1 MMSQHESDWYEQVR
15 QHWAKADAT
24 KPSKGR
30 KKAWVE
36 ALVAPSETELEAREE
51 KAKDRDWLYIE
62 QRREVYSTV
71 KLAWDIVDRSGV
83 VGLVEQWRV
92 EDGLITNR
100 GGRRLKVSIH
110 AALTLWLLLA
120 IQREAQ
126 HFQDMGRKIAFGLTP
141 AIWDL
146 LGLKEEKF
154 DVNNRRQRR
163 KIRERWAD
171 RVWYTIWVTRE
182 TMEPYPEIRLRERYT
197 VGEWLDL
204 VPGGQLDVN
213 DDEETAA
220 FREKRRARGT
230 EFTNRLIWASV
241 ELMAPEAFAEWD
253 GTVAVDG
260 TSLQVSKR
268 GNPSKKR
275 LKNGSVPESALMAS
289 TPVAGWH
296 HKETGDHDGE
306 NPETKGGTFAWGF
319 EATLAA
325 MTGDGFAERG
335 GNPGL
340 IIGMGFHRPGV
351 NPTERL
357 WEALQNVTERP
368 ELPRGFMLFDRLYPA
383 QKPEG
388 MHIPL
393 REQGYDLVFDYKDKE
408 RGLQTVLPSG
418 VVVID
423 GGLYSPGIQSFP
435 GLIDPHSQYEAGQI
449 DYETYMVRL
458 EGRKRFALATK
469 GKKTERGDRRFRCPV
484 KAPGSALACALVA
497 RGDEKPTAKQRLE
510 LTISDV
516 SGFSAAPPAICR
528 QASVTIKNSVEDGAR
543 WLQQGPAYGTPEWQS
558 VYGQRNMIESRNDK
572 LKNSRG
578 IGIGD
583 STVRLMRGWAGQL
596 LATAISCVAVN
607 ILLLASDSAW
617 FDDDSTDNDPTPR
630 GRNELDRKRS
640 DRALAGTFPNA
651 PPVAA

>member
-1 MMSQHESDWYEQVR
+1 MSQHESDWYEQVR

-24 KPSKGR
+24 KPSKKR
-30 KKAWVE
+30 KKAWDE
-36 ALVAPSETELEAREE
+36 ALVAPSEKELEEREE

-71 KLAWDIVDRSGV
+71 KMAWDIVERSGV
-83 VGLVEQWRV
+83 VDLVKQWRI

-100 GGRRLKVSIH
+100 GGRPRIVSIH

-120 IQREAQ
+120 IQRQAQ
-126 HFQDMGRKIAFGLTP
+126 HFQDMGRTIAFGLTP
-141 AIWDL
+141 AIWSL
-146 LGLKEEKF
+146 LGLEEEEF
-154 DVNNRRQRR
+154 DVKDKCQRR
-163 KIRERWAD
+163 EIRERWAD
-171 RVWYTIWVTRE
+171 RVWYTLWVTRE

-204 VPGGQLDVN
+204 VPGGELDVE
-213 DDEETAA
+213 DDEETVA
-220 FREKRRARGT
+220 FREKRRARGV
-230 EFTNRLIWASV
+230 EFSNRLIWASV
-241 ELMAPEAFAEWD
+241 ELMNPEAFAEWD

-260 TSLQVSKR
+260 TSLQVAKR

-275 LKNGSVPESALMAS
+275 LKNGAVPEDALMAS

-306 NPETKGGTFAWGF
+306 NPDVRGGTYAWGF
-319 EATLAA
+319 ETTLAA
-325 MTGDGFAERG
+325 MTGDGFAKRG

-357 WEALQNVTERP
+357 WEALQNVTERE
-368 ELPRGFMLFDRLYPA
+368 ELPRGYMLFDRLYPA

-393 REQGYDLVFDYKDKE
+393 REQGFDLVFDYKDKE
-408 RGLQTVLPSG
+408 RGLQSVLPSG
-418 VVVID
+418 AVVID
-423 GGLYSPGIQSFP
+423 GGLYSPGIQAFP
-435 GLIDPHSQYEAGQI
+435 GLINPHVEYESGKI
-449 DYETYMVRL
+449 DYETYMGRL
-458 EGRKRFALATK
+458 EGRKKFALATK
-469 GKKTERGDRRFRCPV
+469 GTTNENGDRRFRCPV
-484 KAPGSALACALVA
+484 KAPGAALSCALVA

-510 LTISDV
+510 LTVKDV
-516 SGFSAAPPAICR
+516 SGLSAAPPAICR

-543 WLQQGPAYGTPEWQS
+543 WLQQGPAYGTPEWQA
-558 VYGQRNMIESRNDK
+558 VYGQRNTIESRNDK
-572 LKNSRG
+572 LKNARG

-583 STVRLMRGWAGQL
+583 STMRLMRGWAGQL
-596 LATAISCVAVN
+596 IATAISCVAVN
-607 ILLLASDSAW
+607 VVLLSSDSDW
-617 FDDDSTDNDPTPR
+617 SDEDSTDTDPTPR
-630 GRNELDRKRS
+630 GRNELDGKRS

>member
-1 MMSQHESDWYEQVR
+1 MSQHIASDWYEQVR
-15 QHWAKADAT
+15 QHWAKAEAT
-24 KPSKGR
+24 APSKKR
-30 KKAWVE
+30 KKAWDE

-51 KAKDRDWLYIE
+51 KSRDRDVLFIE

-71 KLAWDIVDRSGV
+71 KMAWDIVDRSGV

-92 EDGLITNR
+92 EDGLITTK
-100 GGRRLKVSIH
+100 GGRPRLVSIH
-110 AALTLWLLLA
+110 AALTLWTLRA

-126 HFQDMGRKIAFGLTP
+126 HFQDMGRVVAFGLTP

-146 LGLKEEKF
+146 LGLAEEQF
-154 DVNNRRQRR
+154 DVKDKRQRR
-163 KIRERWAD
+163 KVRKLWAG
-171 RVWYTIWVTRE
+171 RIWETMWVVRE
-182 TMEPYPEIRLRERYT
+182 TMEPYPEVRLKKRYT
-197 VGEWLDL
+197 VGESMDL
-204 VPGGQLDVN
+204 VPGGVLDVN
-213 DDEETAA
+213 DDEERAA
-220 FREKRRARGT
+220 SRSARRARGV
-230 EFTNRLIWASV
+230 EFANRLIWASV
-241 ELMAPEAFAEWD
+241 ELMDPGAFAEWD

-260 TSLQVSKR
+260 TALQVSKH

-275 LKNGSVPESALMAS
+275 LRNGSVPESALMAS

-296 HKETGDHDGE
+296 HKETTDHDGE
-306 NPETKGGTFAWGF
+306 RPDVKGGTYAWGF

-325 MTGDGFAERG
+325 MTGPDFAKRG

-340 IIGMGFHRPGV
+340 IIGLGFHRPGV
-351 NPTERL
+351 NPTARL
-357 WEALQNVTERP
+357 WEALQNVTERE
-368 ELPRGFMLFDRLYPA
+368 ELPRGYMLFDRLYPA

-393 REQGYDLVFDYKDKE
+393 REEGYDLVFDYKDKN
-408 RGLQTVLPSG
+408 RGYQTTLPSG
-418 VVVID
+418 AVVID

-449 DYETYMVRL
+449 DYEIYMSRL
-458 EGRKRFALATK
+458 EERRRFALATK
-469 GKKTERGDRRFRCPV
+469 GAKDSAGGRRFRCPV
-484 KAPGSALACALVA
+484 KAPGSSLSCALVS

-510 LTISDV
+510 LTVKDV

-543 WLQQGPAYGTPEWQS
+543 WLQQGPAYGTVEWQE

-572 LKNSRG
+572 LKNARG
-578 IGIGD
+578 VGIGD
-583 STVRLMRGWAGQL
+583 STVRLTRGWAGQL
-596 LATAISCVAVN
+596 IATAISCVAVN

-617 FDDDSTDNDPTPR
+617 FDEDSTDNDPTPR

-640 DRALAGTFPNA
+640 ERSLAGTFPNA